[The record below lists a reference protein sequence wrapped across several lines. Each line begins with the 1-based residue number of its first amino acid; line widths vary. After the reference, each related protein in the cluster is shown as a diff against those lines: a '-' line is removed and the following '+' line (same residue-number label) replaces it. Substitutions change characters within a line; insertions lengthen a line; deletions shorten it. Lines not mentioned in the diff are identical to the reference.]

1 MKLYCVTDLTMD
13 FTNLDTR
20 RCALF
25 VGTYLLQLNV
35 VNHMNRSI
43 ELAYVHV
50 ARTKIVQKEAID

>member
-1 MKLYCVTDLTMD
+1 MD

-20 RCALF
+20 RRALF

-43 ELAYVHV
+43 ELAYVDV